1 MSQPSAAR
9 HPLLNEVEALL
20 ASEGA
25 TAAGLGRVLDRV
37 LTHFGGAVGTI
48 HFLDPGSQ
56 MLLLRAQRGIPDQ
69 LAGKVGRIPVGKGM
83 AGLAAQRREPVQ
95 VCNLQTDD
103 SGVARPAARETRM
116 EGSIAVPMFQDG
128 AVRGVLGIAKPV
140 VHEFSPAETALLQEV
155 ANTLG
160 KYLA

>member
-9 HPLLNEVEALL
+9 HPLLNEVETLL

-25 TAAGLGRVLDRV
+25 TDTGLGRALDRV
-37 LTHFGGAVGTI
+37 LVHFDCAVGTI

-116 EGSIAVPMFQDG
+116 EGSIAVPMLQDG